1 VAIQQPRWTHLAA
14 LAFLATLALMAA
26 VPRAAR
32 AQSAPSA
39 QSEWTTPVYHPA
51 PSPGAPG
58 TPPPVAPSPA
68 PPAGAPSQPGYAPG
82 YGPPPGY
89 APGHQPPAYVPPA
102 PPPEPV
108 HGGFFLRLD
117 IGPGFS
123 SFSSSGGASGSTEFS
138 GGGLSLGIALG
149 GALAQNFAVYGT
161 FFEPVM
167 TEMTLKTARTD
178 LAKANNAGLGG
189 IGAGAIYYIEPIN
202 LYVSG
207 AIAFTGLVVND
218 AKSNS
223 LDQTDLGIGFQGMFG
238 KEWWVSQCWGVG
250 AAVEI
255 VAATAMRD
263 GNDHSVSWT
272 GEAFSVVFS
281 ASYF

>member
-1 VAIQQPRWTHLAA
+1 
-14 LAFLATLALMAA
+14 
-26 VPRAAR
+26 
-32 AQSAPSA
+32 
-39 QSEWTTPVYHPA
+39 
-51 PSPGAPG
+51 
-58 TPPPVAPSPA
+58 
-68 PPAGAPSQPGYAPG
+68 
-82 YGPPPGY
+82 
-89 APGHQPPAYVPPA
+89 VPPA

-108 HGGFFLRLD
+108 HRGFFLRLH

-123 SFSSSGGASGSTEFS
+123 SFSSSGGTSGSTEAS

-149 GALAQNFAVYGT
+149 GALAPNFAVYGT

-167 TEMTLKTARTD
+167 TEMNLKTARTD
-178 LAKANNAGLGG
+178 LAKATNAGLGG
-189 IGAGAIYYIEPIN
+189 FGAGAIYYIEPIN

-207 AIAFTGLVVND
+207 AIAFAGVVIND
-218 AKSNS
+218 AKSNT
-223 LDQTDLGIGFQGMFG
+223 LDQSDLGIGFQGMFG

-255 VAATAMRD
+255 VAATAMTD

-272 GEAFSVVFS
+272 SEAFSVVFS